1 MNSDKQ
7 MRAKT
12 HQKGRHPYFLE
23 SSSAHHYSTTPD
35 NLPQEAARDQE
46 IRVTSGLRQGVVLS
60 RDHLW
65 Q

>member
-23 SSSAHHYSTTPD
+23 SSSAHHYSIILTYPSK
-35 NLPQEAARDQE
+35 
-46 IRVTSGLRQGVVLS
+46 ISQGVRRIAPELVV
-60 RDHLW
+60 
-65 Q
+65 